1 MPGTYEWEEKG
12 LTFTVETTY
21 PYSDKVK
28 IKVSGTGSANINL
41 RAPSWL
47 ESDMTVKAGNKTYTS
62 KGGEYLAISNEWKDG
77 DIIDITIP
85 MSVTVYNS
93 RIDGQVAYQYG
104 PVVLAAD
111 LGSVSNVSGV
121 NEYISNETKIDSV
134 TTDVPY
140 IVGNSSNLD
149 KYIDTVDT
157 DKLMFEIKAEN
168 SSTGKDI
175 ELKPFYEIHHSFYT
189 VYFNVGNGV
198 NEYDKRLNS
207 ATIDR
212 VEPDGQQDEL
222 GHGLVSKN
230 SNNGSFTSGTKTYYW
245 RDAYGSD
252 NAYFQYS
259 LEVDKNN
266 KNYLFVRYWGSDGPF
281 KKNNVN
287 YTRDFYIYID
297 DNKLAEQTL
306 NNEKMNN
313 AYDVF
318 YEIPEEYTKGKDSVT
333 VKFAPKSSTNC
344 AGGVIEA
351 RITNDD
357 LKCVKITADYN
368 DNGTLNDSSIEKISI
383 EDIKQ
388 TENTSS
394 HKEFYWESM
403 DNMKPIITEE

>member
-1 MPGTYEWEEKG
+1 MYFVSLLQGHHRVYEQKDKSWWCCTGTGMENPGRYTRCAYYEDGDDLYVNLYMPGTYEWEEKG

-149 KYIDTVDT
+149 KYIV
-157 DKLMFEIKAEN
+157 
-168 SSTGKDI
+168 
-175 ELKPFYEIHHSFYT
+175 
-189 VYFNVGNGV
+189 
-198 NEYDKRLNS
+198 RL
-207 ATIDR
+207 TR
-212 VEPDGQQDEL
+212 
-222 GHGLVSKN
+222 
-230 SNNGSFTSGTKTYYW
+230 TS
-245 RDAYGSD
+245 
-252 NAYFQYS
+252 
-259 LEVDKNN
+259 
-266 KNYLFVRYWGSDGPF
+266 
-281 KKNNVN
+281 
-287 YTRDFYIYID
+287 
-297 DNKLAEQTL
+297 
-306 NNEKMNN
+306 
-313 AYDVF
+313 
-318 YEIPEEYTKGKDSVT
+318 
-333 VKFAPKSSTNC
+333 
-344 AGGVIEA
+344 
-351 RITNDD
+351 
-357 LKCVKITADYN
+357 
-368 DNGTLNDSSIEKISI
+368 
-383 EDIKQ
+383 
-388 TENTSS
+388 
-394 HKEFYWESM
+394 
-403 DNMKPIITEE
+403 

>member
-1 MPGTYEWEEKG
+1 
-12 LTFTVETTY
+12 
-21 PYSDKVK
+21 
-28 IKVSGTGSANINL
+28 
-41 RAPSWL
+41 
-47 ESDMTVKAGNKTYTS
+47 MTVKAGNKTYTS

-222 GHGLVSKN
+222 GHGLVSK
-230 SNNGSFTSGTKTYYW
+230 
-245 RDAYGSD
+245 
-252 NAYFQYS
+252 
-259 LEVDKNN
+259 
-266 KNYLFVRYWGSDGPF
+266 
-281 KKNNVN
+281 KNNVN

-318 YEIPEEYTKGKDSVT
+318 YEIPEEYTEGKDSVT

-368 DNGTLNDSSIEKISI
+368 DNGTLKDSSIEKISI

-388 TENTSS
+388 TENSSS
-394 HKEFYWESM
+394 HKEFYWEST